1 MADVMVNFQD
11 TRKLHDTQ
19 EQALGYVGRDG
30 IGYKWSYVQ
39 FREVMGVGERVRD
52 SVHSDL
58 ISTDDP
64 GTVSAAAAIGTNRL
78 TDSGKFPISTD
89 LAGCIGAIVG
99 GPGAGQNFT
108 VMRRVDS
115 NILEVKV
122 LTTPTDLSDR
132 EDGGWDTALTTASE
146 YRLFFPGVVRQGD
159 GLTDIDRGFTQVAVT
174 ADDLNKYGWVQQTG
188 LGFMKLDTS
197 AANAVIGENLVASTG
212 TGSAGLVRGLTT
224 ATTADEAASGIGRSL
239 LGDYGADVLM
249 WGELNVVNEMQ
260 SHRLDHSTHVFAKPG
275 QKIT

>member
-1 MADVMVNFQD
+1 MADVMIEFQD

-19 EQALGYVGRDG
+19 EHALGYVGRDG
-30 IGYKWSYVQ
+30 IGNRWSYVQ
-39 FREVMGVGERVRD
+39 FREVVGVGERVRD

-58 ISTDDP
+58 ITTDDP

-78 TDSGKFPISTD
+78 TDDGKFPIASD

-99 GPGAGQNFT
+99 GAGAGQNFT
-108 VMRRVDS
+108 VMRRIDS

-122 LTTPTDLSDR
+122 LTNIADLSDR
-132 EDGGWDTALTTASE
+132 VDGGWNVALTTASE
-146 YRLFFPGVVRQGD
+146 YRLFFPGAVRQGD
-159 GLTDIDRGFTQVAVT
+159 GLRDIDRGFTQVEVG

-197 AANAVIGENLVASTG
+197 ADDAVIGENLVAT
-212 TGSAGLVRGLTT
+212 SAGLVKGFSGTT
-224 ATTADEAASGIGRSL
+224 SPEEASAGIGRSL

-249 WGELNVVNEMQ
+249 WTEIHVVNEMQ
-260 SHRLDHSTHVFAKPG
+260 SYRLDHTTHVFAKPG